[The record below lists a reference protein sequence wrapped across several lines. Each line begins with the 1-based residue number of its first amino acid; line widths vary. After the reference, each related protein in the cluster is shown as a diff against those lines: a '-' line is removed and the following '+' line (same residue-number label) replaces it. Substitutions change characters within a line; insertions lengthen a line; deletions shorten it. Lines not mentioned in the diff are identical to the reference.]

1 MVGLETNINGR
12 NSEDPTKAFWI
23 YFVNLDSACL
33 PENLFRIHH
42 QRKKRLKKTEFWYL
56 AKTDSYEKQFFR
68 SSAKVNCS

>member
-1 MVGLETNINGR
+1 MVALEADINAR

-42 QRKKRLKKTEFWYL
+42 QRKKTP
-56 AKTDSYEKQFFR
+56 
-68 SSAKVNCS
+68 